1 LVTALLPFEAGA
13 TNATERAVE
22 EPVIAEIVGA
32 DGVVSVVVVVAAIV
46 VVT

>member
-1 LVTALLPFEAGA
+1 MVIVLLPFEAGA
-13 TNATERAVE
+13 ANATERAAE

-32 DGVVSVVVVVAAIV
+32 VGVVSVVVVVVAIV